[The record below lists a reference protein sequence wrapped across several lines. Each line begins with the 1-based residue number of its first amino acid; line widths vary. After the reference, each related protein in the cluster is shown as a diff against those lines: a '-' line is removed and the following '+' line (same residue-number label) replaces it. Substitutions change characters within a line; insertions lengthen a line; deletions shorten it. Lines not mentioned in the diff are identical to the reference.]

1 MFEIN
6 KYLLIKIG
14 WIEYSPT
21 RGLFF
26 NRLAKTY
33 NLFQDDPLV
42 KFFIEFKEKDYFFVI
57 KELSNLEKQKTKKLY
72 KFIKVDL
79 SNDSP
84 KFEINEFDSNLELF
98 SLIKKNEAGN
108 KEYERYFKLNKILNK
123 K

>member
-1 MFEIN
+1 LNIHQQEGCFLIDWLKHIIFSKMI
-6 KYLLIKIG
+6 LLLNFLSSLKKKI
-14 WIEYSPT
+14 I
-21 RGLFF
+21 
-26 NRLAKTY
+26 
-33 NLFQDDPLV
+33 
-42 KFFIEFKEKDYFFVI
+42 FFVI

-79 SNDSP
+79 SNDPP

-123 K
+123 NEEKRT